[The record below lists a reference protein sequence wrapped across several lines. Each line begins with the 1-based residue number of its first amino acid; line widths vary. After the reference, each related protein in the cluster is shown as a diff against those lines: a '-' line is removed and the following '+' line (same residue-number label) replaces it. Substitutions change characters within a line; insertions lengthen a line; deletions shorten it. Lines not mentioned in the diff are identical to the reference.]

1 MPSPHEIIA
10 SPLTLWLAE
19 VGTTYPDLDEAP
31 ASEWKLLGAEGPRN
45 YDEDGVEVD
54 YSQTIETFRGQ
65 STTIRKVFRTE
76 EGMAMT
82 FTLVDLSPEMQ
93 ALAAFDDA
101 TITTVAAAAGVAGEK
116 NFSTKKGPIVAQY
129 ALLARGESTVD
140 NGLITQH
147 EWPTVY
153 QSGEPAPVH
162 TKDSPAGLELEYTA
176 IEVTEGEFG
185 DTRIQTAEP
194 TS

>member
-1 MPSPHEIIA
+1 MPAPHEIIA
-10 SPLTLWLAE
+10 SPLTIWLAPT
-19 VGTTYPDLDEAP
+19 GTAFPDLDDAP
-31 ASEWKLLGAEGPRN
+31 AGTWKKLGSEGHRN
-45 YDEDGVEVD
+45 LDEDGVEIA
-54 YSQTIETFRGQ
+54 YSQTIEEFRGQ

-93 ALAAFDDA
+93 ALAAFDDTTLT
-101 TITTVAAAAGVAGEK
+101 TIAAAAGVAGEK
-116 NFSTKKGPIVAQY
+116 KFSTKKGTTVEQY

-147 EWPTVY
+147 QWPTVF
-153 QSGEPAPVH
+153 QSGEPSPVFS
-162 TKDSPAGLELEYTA
+162 KGDPAGLELEFTA
-176 IEVTEGEFG
+176 MEVTSGQFG
-185 DTRIQTAEP
+185 DTRIQTAVP